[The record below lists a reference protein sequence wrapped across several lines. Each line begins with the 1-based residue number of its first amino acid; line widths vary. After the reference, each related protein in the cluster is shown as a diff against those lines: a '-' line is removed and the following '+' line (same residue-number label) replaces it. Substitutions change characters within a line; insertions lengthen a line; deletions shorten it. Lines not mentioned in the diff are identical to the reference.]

1 VTSTS
6 GTGPAPAVGDRAPD
20 FRARNHHGETV
31 SLSRLLESGDARD
44 PSGGGDPAE
53 PPRDGGVLLVFY
65 PWAFSGICTGELGAL
80 REGHADLAAA
90 GVRVLAVSCDAMF
103 TLRAFAEA
111 EDLPFDLLSDHWPHG
126 AIAREYGVFDDEA
139 GCALRGSFLLDR
151 SGTITWRVQ
160 NGIGEPRDI
169 VQHLRTALGV
179 P

>member
-1 VTSTS
+1 VSDPRSLSPST
-6 GTGPAPAVGDRAPD
+6 GERGPG

-31 SLSRLLESGDARD
+31 TLDDLLAGAESR
-44 PSGGGDPAE
+44 
-53 PPRDGGVLLVFY
+53 VLLVFY
-65 PWAFSGICTGELGAL
+65 PWAFSGICTDELGAL
-80 REGHADLAAA
+80 RDGHAELAAA

-126 AIAREYGVFDDEA
+126 AIARKYGVFDDQA

-151 SGTITWRVQ
+151 SGTVSWQVL

-169 VQHLRTALGV
+169 VEHLQTALAS
-179 P
+179 

>member
-1 VTSTS
+1 VTSAGGQTS
-6 GTGPAPAVGDRAPD
+6 GPSTGERAPD
-20 FRARNHHGETV
+20 FRTRNHHGETV
-31 SLSRLLESGDARD
+31 TLHDLVAQADAE
-44 PSGGGDPAE
+44 A
-53 PPRDGGVLLVFY
+53 GVLLVFY
-65 PWAFSGICTGELGAL
+65 PWAFSGICTSELAAL

-126 AIAREYGVFDDEA
+126 AIAREYGVFDDQA

-151 SGTITWRVQ
+151 SATITWQVL

-169 VQHLRTALGV
+169 VEHLQTALAR
-179 P
+179 

>member
-1 VTSTS
+1 VSS
-6 GTGPAPAVGDRAPD
+6 ARSLSLGESAPD

-31 SLSRLLESGDARD
+31 TLADQIAASDKS
-44 PSGGGDPAE
+44 
-53 PPRDGGVLLVFY
+53 VLLVFY
-65 PWAFSGICTGELGAL
+65 PWAFSGICTGELAAL
-80 REGHADLAAA
+80 RAGHAELAAA

-151 SGTITWRVQ
+151 SGTITWHVL
-160 NGIGEPRDI
+160 NGIGEPRD
-169 VQHLRTALGV
+169 VLAHLQAALAAS
-179 P
+179 

>member
-1 VTSTS
+1 MSPST
-6 GTGPAPAVGDRAPD
+6 GERAAD
-20 FRARNHHGETV
+20 FRTRNHHGETV
-31 SLSRLLESGDARD
+31 TLHELVAGSDG
-44 PSGGGDPAE
+44 PA
-53 PPRDGGVLLVFY
+53 LLVFY
-65 PWAFSGICTGELGAL
+65 PWAFSGICTGELAAL
-80 REGHADLAAA
+80 RDGHAELAAA

-151 SGTITWRVQ
+151 SGTITWQVL

-169 VQHLRTALGV
+169 VAHLQTALQGS
-179 P
+179 

>member
-1 VTSTS
+1 VSLAT
-6 GTGPAPAVGDRAPD
+6 GDRAPG

-31 SLSRLLESGDARD
+31 TLDDLVAD
-44 PSGGGDPAE
+44 
-53 PPRDGGVLLVFY
+53 DGRVLLVFY
-65 PWAFSGICTGELGAL
+65 PWAFSGICTGELAAL
-80 REGHADLAAA
+80 RDGHAELASA

-126 AIAREYGVFDDEA
+126 AIAREYGVFDDQA

-151 SGTITWRVQ
+151 SGTITWQVQ

-169 VQHLRTALGV
+169 VEHLQTALAR
-179 P
+179 

>member
-1 VTSTS
+1 VSPST
-6 GTGPAPAVGDRAPD
+6 GERAPD
-20 FRARNHHGETV
+20 FRTRNHHGETV
-31 SLSRLLESGDARD
+31 TLHELVAGS
-44 PSGGGDPAE
+44 
-53 PPRDGGVLLVFY
+53 DGPVLLVFY
-65 PWAFSGICTGELGAL
+65 PWAFSGICTGELAAL
-80 REGHADLAAA
+80 RDGHAELAAA

-151 SGTITWRVQ
+151 SGTITWQVL

-169 VQHLRTALGV
+169 VAHLQTALQGS
-179 P
+179 